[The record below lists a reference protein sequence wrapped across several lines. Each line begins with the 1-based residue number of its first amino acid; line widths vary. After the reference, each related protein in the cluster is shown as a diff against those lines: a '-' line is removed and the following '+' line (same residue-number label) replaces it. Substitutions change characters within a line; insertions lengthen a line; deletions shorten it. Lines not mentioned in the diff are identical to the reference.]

1 VTIYEFESEDTLQR
15 FLASEHFAF
24 LRQEYDRSFG
34 GVSDRQRATYVQVW
48 P

>member
-1 VTIYEFESEDTLQR
+1 MT
-15 FLASEHFAF
+15 F
-24 LRQEYDRSFG
+24 LRQEYDKHFG